1 MGPNSQRRD
10 WKLFFDPHSEPRQK
24 TFKRLAQKGGQ
35 TVHRHPNEGKSVD
48 KARSALAGAGRGVF
62 ADGLRGVVIGA
73 AEQVCAANE
82 GGRCAGTVGRRL
94 ARV

>member
-1 MGPNSQRRD
+1 
-10 WKLFFDPHSEPRQK
+10 
-24 TFKRLAQKGGQ
+24 
-35 TVHRHPNEGKSVD
+35 VD